1 LKAEFLTLKKVNAM
15 QDVKGLVS
23 LLSRYDVKK
32 TIDVLEAALHAKG
45 VTIFARID
53 QQAEAEKV
61 GLSMNP
67 MELLIF
73 GNPEAGTP
81 LMVANP
87 LSGIELPLK
96 VLAWQ
101 DDEGKVWLSYNDF
114 AYLQQRFSLPDD
126 LIRPIS
132 MIEGL
137 IKSSL

>member
-1 LKAEFLTLKKVNAM
+1 M

-32 TIDVLEAALHAKG
+32 TIDMLEAALHAKG

-53 QQAEAEKV
+53 QQAEAEKA

-132 MIEGL
+132 MIAGL